1 MKEQR
6 TKQILICLAA
16 SLGCFWLGN
25 RVGLLYVSA
34 VGMVTQRLAAAVNLS
49 KIVLHPLQLSSA
61 PIPVGCGVGAI
72 LLVGLAYL
80 CIKYSGHRLVPQK
93 EYGSARWGTAA
104 DIAPFLHEKPSEN
117 IPLTAT
123 ESLSLAMK
131 MPVTAE
137 NNYNRNKNV
146 IVFGPS
152 GSGKSY
158 SVAGPQLL
166 QFNSNYVL
174 SDPKGELL
182 DTYGN
187 VLVSQGYD
195 VKVFNLKD
203 RDKSDHYNPFAYI
216 HDTDDIVV
224 VAKNL
229 IKNMKEEPR
238 QKNTADPIWEEGSTS
253 LLEAL
258 LAYVYF
264 EQPPEMHNMNSVME
278 LFVLMQHR
286 YGPQGRSQLDDIF
299 EDLAMEKPASFAA
312 RQYGLYHMAPDK
324 TAQSIDVSLGMRMS
338 AFNIPSIMKIC
349 EDDTIHL
356 EELASDKKVAL
367 FVVTPDTTTAYNFL
381 AAVMFQQCFQI
392 LVHTA
397 DNREDHCL
405 PRHVRFLLDEFP
417 NIGMIPDFQILIST
431 IRSRNIGCTL
441 IYQSIAQLKS
451 QYGDDWGTILENC
464 DSELVLGGG
473 NNPESLEFFG
483 KQLGKRTIEVLN
495 TTENLGAQG
504 SFSKNYQVAS
514 REMNQVVAEKALRGQ
529 NGLIRE
535 KYVTFSLHAE
545 NYQQA
550 KEQLENRAADIADH
564 FKRMGSSTRILSG
577 IERLSLLQ
585 GIMRPNEEMSFS
597 YDWLLAEDDLTTKD
611 FISPSSYNWHPEHDD
626 SRAVYR
632 DRYQFG
638 DKIGKTMYLRGIA
651 PEMKNGLFS
660 MLSELPFD
668 HVITMHV
675 DAMDQAEA
683 VQEIEK
689 KLAYMH
695 KEEYDAIAKAR
706 ERNMPASIAVSYDL
720 KSKMHH
726 TEQMMDDITTKN
738 QKIFKV
744 CILIHTYGDSSAQL
758 DERVRRICSTV
769 QQQTCRFDSILY
781 EQRNA
786 MNSMLPLGKKWLG
799 LERTLETVSTAIY
812 VPFTT
817 QELFQPSGLYEGIN
831 ARSKNLILCNRKLL
845 PAPAGM
851 VLGMTGYGKSFSVM
865 QMVTNIMLRWPD
877 DDIVLIDP
885 EQEYT
890 HLVTAMGGVV
900 IDISASSPS
909 HINPMD
915 ITEDYG
921 DDEDPIRLK
930 SQFLQNF
937 CQLILH
943 SSELS
948 PQERTFIDVAAG
960 LTYQRYMANPKREE
974 MPTLHDFYRN
984 LALQGEEVK
993 PLLTAL
999 KLYVS
1004 GSMDLFAHQT
1014 NVNVQNH
1021 CICFNTVK
1029 LGKSMQSIG
1038 MLTVLDQV
1046 WNRITR
1052 NRVLGRRTW
1061 VFTDEFQQLL
1071 GNKDC
1076 TDFYFQ
1082 LSSRARKWG
1091 AILTSIT
1098 QHVRSVLDN
1107 EDARRMLSDCGYIK
1121 LLNQSP
1127 DDANDLARL
1136 LHISNEEKR
1145 YIENAEVGSGLLIV
1159 SKTVVPFNN
1168 DFPKDTELFRLMD
1181 TSPNRKP

>member
-1 MKEQR
+1 
-6 TKQILICLAA
+6 
-16 SLGCFWLGN
+16 
-25 RVGLLYVSA
+25 
-34 VGMVTQRLAAAVNLS
+34 
-49 KIVLHPLQLSSA
+49 
-61 PIPVGCGVGAI
+61 
-72 LLVGLAYL
+72 
-80 CIKYSGHRLVPQK
+80 
-93 EYGSARWGTAA
+93 
-104 DIAPFLHEKPSEN
+104 
-117 IPLTAT
+117 
-123 ESLSLAMK
+123 MK

-229 IKNMKEEPR
+229 IKNMKEDPR

-356 EELASDKKVAL
+356 EELASNKKVAL

-514 REMNQVVAEKALRGQ
+514 RDLMTPEEIRTMPRNRCLLMISGVVPFYSYKFDLKKHPNYALVEKEGHHPFDYER
-529 NGLIRE
+529 R
-535 KYVTFSLHAE
+535 AE
-545 NYQQA
+545 N
-550 KEQLENRAADIADH
+550 NFAA
-564 FKRMGSSTRILSG
+564 F
-577 IERLSLLQ
+577 
-585 GIMRPNEEMSFS
+585 
-597 YDWLLAEDDLTTKD
+597 
-611 FISPSSYNWHPEHDD
+611 
-626 SRAVYR
+626 
-632 DRYQFG
+632 
-638 DKIGKTMYLRGIA
+638 
-651 PEMKNGLFS
+651 MKN
-660 MLSELPFD
+660 
-668 HVITMHV
+668 
-675 DAMDQAEA
+675 
-683 VQEIEK
+683 VQEINN
-689 KLAYMH
+689 
-695 KEEYDAIAKAR
+695 I
-706 ERNMPASIAVSYDL
+706 
-720 KSKMHH
+720 
-726 TEQMMDDITTKN
+726 
-738 QKIFKV
+738 
-744 CILIHTYGDSSAQL
+744 
-758 DERVRRICSTV
+758 
-769 QQQTCRFDSILY
+769 
-781 EQRNA
+781 
-786 MNSMLPLGKKWLG
+786 
-799 LERTLETVSTAIY
+799 
-812 VPFTT
+812 
-817 QELFQPSGLYEGIN
+817 EL
-831 ARSKNLILCNRKLL
+831 
-845 PAPAGM
+845 
-851 VLGMTGYGKSFSVM
+851 
-865 QMVTNIMLRWPD
+865 D
-877 DDIVLIDP
+877 DD
-885 EQEYT
+885 E
-890 HLVTAMGGVV
+890 
-900 IDISASSPS
+900 S
-909 HINPMD
+909 
-915 ITEDYG
+915 
-921 DDEDPIRLK
+921 
-930 SQFLQNF
+930 
-937 CQLILH
+937 
-943 SSELS
+943 
-948 PQERTFIDVAAG
+948 
-960 LTYQRYMANPKREE
+960 
-974 MPTLHDFYRN
+974 
-984 LALQGEEVK
+984 
-993 PLLTAL
+993 
-999 KLYVS
+999 
-1004 GSMDLFAHQT
+1004 
-1014 NVNVQNH
+1014 
-1021 CICFNTVK
+1021 NT
-1029 LGKSMQSIG
+1029 
-1038 MLTVLDQV
+1038 
-1046 WNRITR
+1046 
-1052 NRVLGRRTW
+1052 
-1061 VFTDEFQQLL
+1061 
-1071 GNKDC
+1071 
-1076 TDFYFQ
+1076 
-1082 LSSRARKWG
+1082 
-1091 AILTSIT
+1091 
-1098 QHVRSVLDN
+1098 
-1107 EDARRMLSDCGYIK
+1107 
-1121 LLNQSP
+1121 
-1127 DDANDLARL
+1127 
-1136 LHISNEEKR
+1136 
-1145 YIENAEVGSGLLIV
+1145 
-1159 SKTVVPFNN
+1159 
-1168 DFPKDTELFRLMD
+1168 
-1181 TSPNRKP
+1181 